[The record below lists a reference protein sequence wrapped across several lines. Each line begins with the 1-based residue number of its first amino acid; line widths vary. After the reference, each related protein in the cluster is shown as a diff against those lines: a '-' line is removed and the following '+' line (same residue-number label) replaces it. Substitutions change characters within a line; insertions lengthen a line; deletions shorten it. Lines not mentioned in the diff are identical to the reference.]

1 MDNERF
7 SALEAH
13 YNAILPTLAT
23 KADIEMLRAEMQKMS
38 ADTHKWMVASLIGLF
53 IGFGGLGIT
62 LVQILQ
68 PAAALLQPPSQP
80 QQALQP
86 APPVIIYLPQPQSQ
100 PPK

>member
-7 SALEAH
+7 AALEAH

-23 KADIEMLRAEMQKMS
+23 KADIEALRAEMHKMS

-62 LVQILQ
+62 LSQILKPTAQ
-68 PAAALLQPPSQP
+68 ATTQMSAQPPQP
-80 QQALQP
+80 I
-86 APPVIIYLPQPQSQ
+86 IIYLPQPTAAPQ
-100 PPK
+100 K